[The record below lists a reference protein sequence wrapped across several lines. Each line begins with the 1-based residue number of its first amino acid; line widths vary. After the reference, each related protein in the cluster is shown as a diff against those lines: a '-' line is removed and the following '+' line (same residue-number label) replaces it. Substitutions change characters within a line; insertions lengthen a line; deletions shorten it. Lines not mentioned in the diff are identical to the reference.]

1 MKRNTFFLLVT
12 MAALLT
18 MPTTLTAQIG
28 KKGGLFNKDM
38 TEENT
43 NGLLNYHNNRDEIY
57 GSPINNQT
65 FGQQVPVGSG
75 LFVLAMAGAGYAMM
89 RRKRSRKNTQHAN
102 GTMLLAL
109 IVLLSMTQCN
119 KADDPIAPVND
130 DNNAARIVLNV
141 NRDSRH
147 VVNPSTGEVTFEPY
161 MDYLLVGNNGKF
173 CGYLDYDG
181 TSFVGDLDG
190 LTEDEYLYLYFLGG
204 LPTAGLNNG
213 DETWTVDISDQQFD
227 FPVLS
232 CARSNEKYSPE
243 VNTYSCTLLNQCAL
257 VNFHFL
263 DNITSSV
270 TMPDMLVSAT
280 VDFANHTIV
289 PTPNAATGSIK
300 LRGTGSNDKWA
311 ILLPNENSITTT
323 VSVGDK
329 HYVVDVPPIEAND
342 YLSYDN
348 GNAVIIGHEFSVSAT
363 NKVSFAPGNLQYKA
377 GDGGGWR
384 FAENQYDYV
393 GSWNT
398 SNWVDIFGWGTWDG
412 VKDPLNIPVSNTEYD
427 WNGDFNGTILNNT
440 ETGWRTPTGDEWDY
454 LLKTR
459 TDAASKYGSATVFGK
474 HGIIILPDK
483 MVLPD
488 NFTFNSG
495 VDGWNRN
502 TPTDEQWSLMESYG
516 AVFLPAAGLRDDTN
530 SGTNMDIL
538 ELCGDFG
545 AYWSSSY
552 LTNVDPFSFNN
563 YAYDISFG
571 SNQFNI
577 GEIQSYLGLIGG
589 FTNQRAIGHSV
600 RLVR

>member
-18 MPTTLTAQIG
+18 MPTMLTAQIG

-348 GNAVIIGHEFSVSAT
+348 GNAVICRA
-363 NKVSFAPGNLQYKA
+363 
-377 GDGGGWR
+377 
-384 FAENQYDYV
+384 
-393 GSWNT
+393 
-398 SNWVDIFGWGTWDG
+398 
-412 VKDPLNIPVSNTEYD
+412 
-427 WNGDFNGTILNNT
+427 
-440 ETGWRTPTGDEWDY
+440 
-454 LLKTR
+454 
-459 TDAASKYGSATVFGK
+459 
-474 HGIIILPDK
+474 IIDD
-483 MVLPD
+483 D
-488 NFTFNSG
+488 NFKT
-495 VDGWNRN
+495 
-502 TPTDEQWSLMESYG
+502 L
-516 AVFLPAAGLRDDTN
+516 
-530 SGTNMDIL
+530 
-538 ELCGDFG
+538 
-545 AYWSSSY
+545 
-552 LTNVDPFSFNN
+552 
-563 YAYDISFG
+563 
-571 SNQFNI
+571 
-577 GEIQSYLGLIGG
+577 
-589 FTNQRAIGHSV
+589 
-600 RLVR
+600 